1 MPITI
6 VSIMEISN
14 LLNMLNPQGGV
25 PIAGAVATGFDHVI
39 AQVLATGGPEP
50 PVDPP
55 GDTDPWGE
63 KLTTLEPNAQS
74 IQPDSAADLETLVT
88 NLGLAA
94 VALTPEVPIAAFES
108 IQPEVTVAI
117 PSVPSALT
125 GQPLDM
131 PSILSGAASAPPV
144 SNGQPLEI
152 QAPFVAIKGEP
163 VAEPVPI
170 AEQVALTQLLQ
181 SPELGITRITIN
193 GLSTPSAR
201 PVAESHVVENPAILE
216 AIGAHVPNKMDPMKP
231 RPTLEQ
237 VAEPAGKEVI
247 QAEVKPEN
255 VTERPVITPK
265 EARIEPVI
273 QAPQAEGESPVES
286 GESNRSNLGG
296 QDSRDPQSNQ
306 DPRQDAAIQVN
317 PVQARPVEAKAPIA
331 DRPVTIHPL
340 VRDLADRI
348 EMMAATRSQE
358 SVTIEFRPLDL
369 GDIKVMLIQS
379 EDRVEAT
386 VITDNDRVR
395 QAVHAMQPEL
405 RAMLDQRGVQLGAFN
420 VMDFGQPKEQA
431 PQNPQ
436 HQPSST
442 PFGQR
447 ETAASAPSALASSS
461 AVGVDLSI

>member
-50 PVDPP
+50 PGDPP
-55 GDTDPWGE
+55 GEADPWGE
-63 KLTTLEPNAQS
+63 KLTTVEPNAPS

-94 VALTPEVPIAAFES
+94 VALTPDVQIVALEPS
-108 IQPEVTVAI
+108 QPEVSVA
-117 PSVPSALT
+117 
-125 GQPLDM
+125 
-131 PSILSGAASAPPV
+131 APTSLLPIA
-144 SNGQPLEI
+144 NAEAIEI
-152 QAPFVAIKGEP
+152 RAPIVVIQGPP
-163 VAEPVPI
+163 VAEPAPTP
-170 AEQVALTQLLQ
+170 EQVALSELLEQ
-181 SPELGITRITIN
+181 PELGITRITVVPAP
-193 GLSTPSAR
+193 TVPTR
-201 PVAESHVVENPAILE
+201 PVAETHDVTNPVIREVLAV
-216 AIGAHVPNKMDPMKP
+216 HVPNKMDPMKP

-237 VAEPAGKEVI
+237 VAEPAAKEVI
-247 QAEVKPEN
+247 QAEIKPVN

-265 EARIEPVI
+265 EARIEPTI
-273 QAPQAEGESPVES
+273 QAPQTEAESTVES
-286 GESNRSNLGG
+286 AESNQSNLGG
-296 QDSRDPQSNQ
+296 QNSRDPQSNE
-306 DPRQDAAIQVN
+306 DPKQHAPIQVN

-348 EMMAATRSQE
+348 EMMAATRPQE

-369 GDIKVMLIQS
+369 GDIKVMLTQS

-405 RAMLDQRGVQLGAFN
+405 RATLDQRGVQLGSFN

-431 PQNPQ
+431 PHNHQ
-436 HQPSST
+436 HQPSPT
-442 PFGQR
+442 PLGQR
-447 ETAASAPSALASSS
+447 EPASAAPRAQMTATT
-461 AVGVDLSI
+461 AGVDLSI